1 MPAKKPRTSA
11 KTGKRKEVKHS
22 HSFAGFVFGILAM
35 LGCWIPVLGTLLSI
49 VAILMA
55 RKGGVMNGIGCVLGI
70 IALLL
75 SLLFLGA
82 FVVLFG
88 LGFFAGKVF

>member
-1 MPAKKPRTSA
+1 MPAKKQRKSA
-11 KTGKRKEVKHS
+11 KTEKTAAKHS
-22 HSFAGFVFGILAM
+22 HSFAGLVFGVLAM